1 MSKELADELETGSDV
16 FGFDAMRGVQAGREF
31 YVAMCPM
38 KIIPKLFVFS
48 EVDLPPEVRA
58 QRTLKETRIPAIR
71 DYILE
76 NPKDYVFSSLTA
88 SVDGKMK
95 FSPLPALGENGKQG
109 RLYVSMN
116 SRLLIN
122 DGQHRRRAIE
132 EALKV
137 NPDLANETIS
147 VVFFNDKGLKR
158 SQQMF
163 ADLNKHAVK
172 PSTSLGILYDH
183 HDDYSQFIV
192 SLASEVDIFRNR
204 VELEKTTISNRSTKF
219 FTLSGISAAT
229 KLLLD
234 GEKDILPERRRF
246 VKDYWNEVA
255 RNIGHWKNLMDG
267 NVTAGELRT
276 NYIHAH
282 SNLLG
287 TLGIVGAILY
297 KNYQD
302 SWKEKLEVIR
312 DLAWEKTDQMWE
324 GRLAVQGRMQKSK
337 IGMELAANS
346 ILTKMGIPL
355 DERRQKFEEK
365 KK

>member
-1 MSKELADELETGSDV
+1 MSKERTDELETGSDV
-16 FGFDAMRGVQAGREF
+16 FGFDAMRGIQAGREF

-38 KIIPKLFVFS
+38 KIIPRLFTFS

-132 EALKV
+132 EALKE

-192 SLASEVDIFRNR
+192 SLANEVDIFRNR
-204 VELEKTTISNRSTKF
+204 VELEKTSISNRSTKF

-229 KLLLD
+229 KLLLE
-234 GEKDILPERRRF
+234 GEKDISPEKRRF
-246 VKDYWNEVA
+246 VKDFWNEVT

-267 NVTAGELRT
+267 KVTAGELRT

-297 KNYQD
+297 KNHQD
-302 SWKEKLEVIR
+302 SWKKKLEVIR
-312 DLAWEKTDQMWE
+312 DLAWEKTDEMWE

-346 ILTKMGIPL
+346 ILTKMKISL
-355 DERRQKFEEK
+355 DEKRQKYEDK

>member
-1 MSKELADELETGSDV
+1 MPSDEEAVGSETY
-16 FGFDAMRGVQAGREF
+16 GFDAIRGIQAGREF
-31 YVAMCPM
+31 YVAMCPL
-38 KIIPKLFVFS
+38 KIIPKLFIFN
-48 EVDLPPEVRA
+48 DHDIPAKLRA
-58 QRTLKETRIPAIR
+58 QRVLSDSRIPLIKNYILNNPD
-71 DYILE
+71 DYI
-76 NPKDYVFSSLTA
+76 FSSLTA
-88 SVDGKMK
+88 SVDGVMR
-95 FSPLPALGENGKQG
+95 FTPGAGLGEDSKLG
-109 RLYVSMN
+109 RLYIAMEA
-116 SRLLIN
+116 RLLIN

-147 VVFFNDKGLKR
+147 VVFFSDKGLKR

-192 SLASEVDIFRNR
+192 SLANEVDIFRNR

-234 GEKDILPERRRF
+234 GEKDISPEKRRF

-267 NVTAGELRT
+267 LVTAGELRT

-282 SNLLG
+282 SNLLA
-287 TLGIVGAILY
+287 TLGIVGSILY

-302 SWKEKLEVIR
+302 SWKEKLEVLR
-312 DLAWEKTDQMWE
+312 ELAWQKTDQMWE

-355 DERRQKFEEK
+355 DEKRQKFEEK
-365 KK
+365 KA

>member
-1 MSKELADELETGSDV
+1 MSKTLADELETGADV

-31 YVAMCPM
+31 YIAMCPM

-48 EVDLPPEVRA
+48 EADLPPEVRA

-71 DYILE
+71 DYILN
-76 NPKDYVFSSLTA
+76 NPNDYVFSSLTA
-88 SVDGKMK
+88 SVDGKMR
-95 FSPLPALGENGKQG
+95 FSPAPALGENGKSG
-109 RLYVSMN
+109 RLYISMN

-132 EALKV
+132 EALKI
-137 NPDLANETIS
+137 NPELSNETIS
-147 VVFFNDKGLKR
+147 VVFFSDKGLKR

-183 HDDYSQFIV
+183 HDEYSKFIV
-192 SLASEVDIFRNR
+192 KLATEVEIFRNR

-229 KLLLD
+229 KLLLE
-234 GEKDILPERRRF
+234 GEKDISSEKQEF
-246 VKDYWNEVA
+246 VIEYWNEVT
-255 RNIGHWKNLMDG
+255 RNIGHWRNLME
-267 NVTAGELRT
+267 NKVTAGELRA

-287 TLGIVGAILY
+287 TLGIIGSILY
-297 KNYQD
+297 KDYQD
-302 SWKEKLEVIR
+302 SWKEKLEALR
-312 DLAWEKTDQMWE
+312 DLPWEKTDPFWE
-324 GRLAVQGRMQKSK
+324 GRLAIQGRMNKSK
-337 IGMELAANS
+337 IGMELTANL
-346 ILTKMGIPL
+346 ILTKMGISL
-355 DERRQKFEEK
+355 DENRQKFEEK
-365 KK
+365 AR

>member
-132 EALKV
+132 EALKE

-192 SLASEVDIFRNR
+192 SLANEVDIFRNR
-204 VELEKTTISNRSTKF
+204 VELEKTSISNRSTKF

-229 KLLLD
+229 KLLLE
-234 GEKDILPERRRF
+234 GEKDISPEKRRF
-246 VKDYWNEVA
+246 VKDFWNEVT

-267 NVTAGELRT
+267 KVTAGELRT

-297 KNYQD
+297 KNHQD
-302 SWKEKLEVIR
+302 SWKKKLEVIR
-312 DLAWEKTDQMWE
+312 DLAWEKTDEMWE

-346 ILTKMGIPL
+346 ILTKMKITL
-355 DERRQKFEEK
+355 DEKRQKYEDK

>member
-1 MSKELADELETGSDV
+1 
-16 FGFDAMRGVQAGREF
+16 
-31 YVAMCPM
+31 M
-38 KIIPKLFVFS
+38 KFVPSPS
-48 EVDLPPEVRA
+48 EG
-58 QRTLKETRIPAIR
+58 Q
-71 DYILE
+71 
-76 NPKDYVFSSLTA
+76 
-88 SVDGKMK
+88 DGKI
-95 FSPLPALGENGKQG
+95 G
-109 RLYVSMN
+109 RLYISMDATI
-116 SRLLIN
+116 LIN

-132 EALKV
+132 EALKEM
-137 NPDLANETIS
+137 PELGHEMIS
-147 VVFFNDKGLKR
+147 VVFFRDKGLKR

-163 ADLNKHAVK
+163 ADLNKNAVK
-172 PSTSLGILYDH
+172 PTKSLNILYDH
-183 HDDYSQFIV
+183 RDNFAQLIV
-192 SLASEVDIFRNR
+192 QLVNSIEVFQGR
-204 VELEKTTISNRSTKF
+204 VELEKTAISNRSTKF

-234 GEKDILPERRRF
+234 GEKDISPERRRF

-282 SNLLG
+282 SNLLA

-297 KNYQD
+297 EDYRD
-302 SWKEKLEVIR
+302 SWKAKLEVIR

-355 DERRQKFEEK
+355 DEKRQKYEDK